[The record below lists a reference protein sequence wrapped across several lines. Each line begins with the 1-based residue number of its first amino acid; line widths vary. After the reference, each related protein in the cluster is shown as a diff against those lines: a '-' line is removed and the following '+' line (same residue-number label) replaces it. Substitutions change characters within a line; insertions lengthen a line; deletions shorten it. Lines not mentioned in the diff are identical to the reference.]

1 MNIKLQNIL
10 FPDKDRYMNY
20 QTLFCRE
27 GKGIYDDKNQCLVM
41 AKYTV
46 CDFCSYLNGFSV
58 QKWKE
63 YTNIGKVSLE
73 LEVEGEFE
81 LIFSGY
87 HLVQLAAQ
95 KHIFFKKRFSCSS
108 RQVIEIEIPETKETL
123 IGFEI
128 QTFSDCRIFNGG
140 YFAEVDEHKFN
151 SVVLSVATTTFQKED
166 FICRNLQ
173 IIRE

>member
-63 YTNIGKVSLE
+63 YTNIGKVSLK

-81 LIFSGY
+81 LIFRVIILCNWLLRNTSFLKRG
-87 HLVQLAAQ
+87 LA
-95 KHIFFKKRFSCSS
+95 
-108 RQVIEIEIPETKETL
+108 
-123 IGFEI
+123 
-128 QTFSDCRIFNGG
+128 
-140 YFAEVDEHKFN
+140 
-151 SVVLSVATTTFQKED
+151 VVLA
-166 FICRNLQ
+166 R
-173 IIRE
+173 